1 MSDTLNPDQPDKE
14 SADTGAR
21 AEGEQSNAE
30 SRRAFI
36 KKLAYT
42 HLPCRLLSW
51 SMAASRVMTTTTMVA
66 ARVGAAHRR
75 LQAQE
80 DLSSSLRRRK
90 VRKRSRRPVMTT
102 KMWTPE
108 AKEYDGRV

>member
-66 ARVGAAHRR
+66 ARVGPHIADSRHKGTYR
-75 LQAQE
+75 QASE
-80 DLSSSLRRRK
+80 EEK
-90 VRKRSRRPVMTT
+90 
-102 KMWTPE
+102 
-108 AKEYDGRV
+108 